1 MKFSLYLK
9 DRIPQIVTG
18 AVSFI
23 VILIFLI
30 AFSNSVY
37 EMILILTVFLLM
49 GTVMTLL
56 DYNRKKNF
64 YTSLLQ
70 NTSGLDK
77 KYLVSETL
85 PEPDF
90 YEGKITYSA
99 LCDAGKAMCEE
110 VTAHRNSFENFKEYI
125 ELWVHEIKLPV
136 ASLILMSHNDGEAG
150 AGYQADLKRI
160 DDYIENVL
168 YYARSENSEKD
179 YLINRAS
186 LKRIFNET
194 AQKNRDALLSCGV
207 SLNVDIDDI
216 PVYTDSKWLEYILG
230 QLMGNSMKYFSKDR
244 EPEIRLWTEE
254 TENSVILHYRD
265 NGIGIPASDLPYI
278 FEKSFT
284 GENGRLGAKSTG
296 MGLYIVKTLMDR
308 LGHRIKAESRKGEY
322 TEFILEFGKNDYY
335 KSVTD

>member
-1 MKFSLYLK
+1 MKFTTFLK
-9 DRIPQIVTG
+9 DRIPHIVTG

-30 AFSNSVY
+30 AFSNSVF
-37 EMILILTVFLLM
+37 EIILISVVFLLM
-49 GTVMTLL
+49 GTIMLL
-56 DYNRKKNF
+56 SDYFKRKGF
-64 YTSLLQ
+64 YDTLLQ
-70 NTSGLDK
+70 NASGLDK

-85 PEPDF
+85 PEPNF
-90 YEGKITYSA
+90 YEGKMTLNA
-99 LCDAGKAMCEE
+99 LYDAGKAMREE
-110 VTAHRNSFENFKEYI
+110 VVFHKKSFEDFKEYI

-136 ASLILMSHNDGEAG
+136 ASLILLSHNDGEAG
-150 AGYQADLKRI
+150 DKYQPDLKRI

-179 YLINRAS
+179 YLIKRAS

-194 AQKNRDALLSCGV
+194 AQKNMDVLLNRGV
-207 SLNVDIDDI
+207 SISADISDI
-216 PVYTDSKWLEYILG
+216 PVYTDSKWIEYILG
-230 QLMGNSMKYFSKDR
+230 QLIGNSIKYFAADR
-244 EPEIRLWTEE
+244 EPEISLWTED
-254 TENSVILHYRD
+254 TKDTVILHYKD

-308 LGHRIKAESRKGEY
+308 LGHRIKAESRQGEY

-335 KSVTD
+335 ESVTD